1 LDSFL
6 PSAAWSLL
14 PSSPW
19 RADISNVLHYAVPN
33 LLFPSPSLVGAGT
46 FWSTSGM
53 WQVDV
58 ASNLLLQAVT
68 LFLWHRQQLL
78 VL

>member
-1 LDSFL
+1 
-6 PSAAWSLL
+6 
-14 PSSPW
+14 
-19 RADISNVLHYAVPN
+19 VPN

-78 VL
+78 VLQDQRLCRCFRPATYQGEYPR